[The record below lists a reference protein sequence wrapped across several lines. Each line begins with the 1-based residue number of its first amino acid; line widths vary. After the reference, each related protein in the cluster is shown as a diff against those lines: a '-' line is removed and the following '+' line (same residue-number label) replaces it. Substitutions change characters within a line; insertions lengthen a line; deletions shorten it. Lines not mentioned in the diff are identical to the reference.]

1 VPVESTFFLRER
13 KKRRRTFVLTIV
25 AIIVTCVYAF
35 PSVWLI
41 LTSFK
46 SRIDIFSIPP
56 KFIFKP
62 SLENYLYTF
71 QRGHFFQTLLNSA
84 FISFASVLLAMV
96 LTIFAAYAVSRMPFK
111 GSNFVMFLI
120 LSFRMMP
127 AAVVVIPM
135 FLLYRMLKLV
145 NTYQGMILLYTAF
158 SVPFSMWMIK
168 SFIDEVPR
176 HLDDAALSDG
186 ASVPRTIFSVVLPQ
200 LGPALVSVL
209 LFNLI
214 FVWNEFLFAYIL
226 TGIETRTIPAQIAVG
241 IYTDKGVDW
250 EYVTSLSTVFVSPIL
265 VIIFWLQKYLIRG
278 LTFGTVKR

>member
-1 VPVESTFFLRER
+1 VPVESAFFLRER

>member
-1 VPVESTFFLRER
+1 MGQDILRLR
-13 KKRRRTFVLTIV
+13 QKSWKKWLLTFV
-25 AIIVTCVYAF
+25 AAFVTFIYAF
-35 PSVWLI
+35 PTIWLI

-56 KFIFKP
+56 KFLFKP
-62 SLENYLYTF
+62 SFESYLYTI
-71 QRGHFFQTLLNSA
+71 QRGHFWGTLFNSV
-84 FISFASVLLAMV
+84 FISMTSVFLAMI
-96 LTIFAAYAVSRMPFK
+96 LTIFAAYAVSRIRFK
-111 GSNFVMFLI
+111 GSRFVMFLI

-145 NTYQGMILLYTAF
+145 NTYTGMILLYTAF

-168 SFIDEVPR
+168 SFMDEIPR

-186 ASVPRTIFSVVLPQ
+186 ASVPRIVFDIILPQ

-250 EYVTSLSTVFVSPIL
+250 EYVTTLSTIFVTPIL
-265 VIIFWLQKYLIRG
+265 VVIFWLQKYLIRG

>member
-1 VPVESTFFLRER
+1 MQNSLVTARR
-13 KKRRRTFVLTIV
+13 KRQRTLVLTLIAV
-25 AIIVTCVYAF
+25 VVTCIYAF
-35 PSVWLI
+35 PTIWLI

-62 SLENYLYTF
+62 SLENYAYAI
-71 QRGHFFQTLLNSA
+71 QRGNFWRVLFNSV
-84 FISFASVLLAMV
+84 FISFTSVFLAVV
-96 LTIFAAYAVSRMPFK
+96 LTIFAAYAISRIRFK
-111 GSNFVMFLI
+111 GSGFVMFLI

-135 FLLYRMLKLV
+135 FLLYRVLRLV
-145 NTYQGMILLYTAF
+145 NTYPGMILLYTAF

-168 SFIDEVPR
+168 SFMDEVPR

-186 ASVPRTIFSVVLPQ
+186 ASVPRIIFDIILPQ

-241 IYTDKGVDW
+241 VYTDKGVDW
-250 EYVTSLSTVFVSPIL
+250 EYISSLSTIFVSPIL
-265 VIIFWLQKYLIRG
+265 VMIFWLQKYLIRG

>member
-1 VPVESTFFLRER
+1 MPIESAFFLRER
-13 KKRRRTFVLTIV
+13 KKRQRTFVLTIV

-35 PSVWLI
+35 PTVWLI

-62 SLENYLYTF
+62 CLESYLYTF
-71 QRGHFFQTLLNSA
+71 QRGHFFRTLLNSA
-84 FISFASVLLAMV
+84 FISFTSVLLAMV

>member
-1 VPVESTFFLRER
+1 MEKR
-13 KKRRRTFVLTIV
+13 KKQWKKLVLTLV
-25 AIIVTCVYAF
+25 AVLVTCVYAF
-35 PSVWLI
+35 PTVWLI

-56 KFIFKP
+56 KFVFKP
-62 SLENYLYTF
+62 SLENYLYTL
-71 QRGHFFQTLLNSA
+71 QRGHFFRTLFNSA
-84 FISFASVLLAMV
+84 FISFTSVLLAMI

-111 GSNFVMFLI
+111 GSKFVMFLI

-186 ASVPRTIFSVVLPQ
+186 ASVPRTIFNVILPQ

-250 EYVTSLSTVFVSPIL
+250 EYVTSLSTIFVSPIL

>member
-158 SVPFSMWMIK
+158 SIPFSMWMIK

>member
-1 VPVESTFFLRER
+1 MPVESTFFLRER

>member
-1 VPVESTFFLRER
+1 MPTKSALILKER
-13 KKRRRTFVLTIV
+13 RKRRRVLVLTSV
-25 AIIVTCVYAF
+25 AIIVTCIYAF
-35 PSVWLI
+35 PTVWLI

-56 KFIFKP
+56 KFVFKP

-71 QRGHFFQTLLNSA
+71 QRGHFFQTLLNSV
-84 FISFASVLLAMV
+84 FISFTSVLLAMV
-96 LTIFAAYAVSRMPFK
+96 LTTFAAYAVSRMPFK

-145 NTYQGMILLYTAF
+145 NTYHGMILLYTAF

-186 ASVPRTIFSVVLPQ
+186 ASVPRAIFGVVLPQ

-265 VIIFWLQKYLIRG
+265 VIIFWLQRYLIRG

>member
-1 VPVESTFFLRER
+1 MNPKKSRER
-13 KKRRRTFVLTIV
+13 KHVRRKIILTTV
-25 AIIVTCVYAF
+25 AALVTLIYAF
-35 PSVWLI
+35 PTIWLI

-46 SRIDIFSIPP
+46 RRGDIFSVPP

-62 SLENYLYTF
+62 TLDNYVYTI
-71 QRGHFFQTLLNSA
+71 QRGQFWHTLFNSVV
-84 FISFASVLLAMV
+84 ISFSSVLLAMI
-96 LTIFAAYAVSRMPFK
+96 LTVFAAYAVSRIKFR

-135 FLLYRMLKLV
+135 FLLYRMLGLV
-145 NTYQGMILLYTAF
+145 NSYTGMILLYTSF
-158 SVPFSMWMIK
+158 SIPFSMWMIK
-168 SFIDEVPR
+168 SFMDEIPR
-176 HLDDAALSDG
+176 HLDDSAFSDG
-186 ASVPRTIFSVVLPQ
+186 ASVPRTVMEVILPQ

-209 LFNLI
+209 LFNII

-226 TGIETRTIPAQIAVG
+226 TGIETRTIPVQIAMG

-250 EYVTSLSTVFVSPIL
+250 EYITALSTIFVAPIL
-265 VIIFWLQKYLIRG
+265 VMIFWLQKHLIRG

>member
-1 VPVESTFFLRER
+1 MPVESTFFLRER

-84 FISFASVLLAMV
+84 FISFTSVLLAMV

>member
-1 VPVESTFFLRER
+1 MSAGSISSFKKR
-13 KKRRRTFVLTIV
+13 KKNRRAFVLTLV
-25 AIIVTCVYAF
+25 AIVVTCIYAF
-35 PSVWLI
+35 PTVWLI

-62 SLENYLYTF
+62 SLESYLYTF
-71 QRGHFFQTLLNSA
+71 QRGHFFQTLFNSA
-84 FISFASVLLAMV
+84 FISFTSVLLAMV
-96 LTIFAAYAVSRMPFK
+96 LTIFAAYAVSRMPFR

-127 AAVVVIPM
+127 AAVAVIPM

-168 SFIDEVPR
+168 SFMDEVPR

-186 ASVPRTIFSVVLPQ
+186 ASVPRAIFDVVLPQ

-250 EYVTSLSTVFVSPIL
+250 EYVTSLSTIFVSPIL
-265 VIIFWLQKYLIRG
+265 MLIFWLQKYLIRG

>member
-1 VPVESTFFLRER
+1 MEDAFLVKER
-13 KKRRRTFVLTIV
+13 RKRRRTFVLTLI
-25 AIIVTCVYAF
+25 AFIVTCVYAF
-35 PSVWLI
+35 PTVWLI

-56 KFIFKP
+56 RFIFKP

-71 QRGHFFQTLLNSA
+71 QRGHFFQTLLNSV
-84 FISFASVLLAMV
+84 FISFTSVLLAMV

-186 ASVPRTIFSVVLPQ
+186 ASVPRMIFNVVLPQ

-209 LFNLI
+209 LFNII

-250 EYVTSLSTVFVSPIL
+250 EYVTSLSTIFVSPIL

>member
-1 VPVESTFFLRER
+1 MKNAFLVKER
-13 KKRRRTFVLTIV
+13 RKRQRAFVLTFIAIV
-25 AIIVTCVYAF
+25 VTCIYAF
-35 PSVWLI
+35 PTAWLI

-71 QRGHFFQTLLNSA
+71 QRGHFFQTLLNSVS
-84 FISFASVLLAMV
+84 ISFASVLLAMV

-111 GSNFVMFLI
+111 GSSFVMFLI

-186 ASVPRTIFSVVLPQ
+186 ASVPRTIFNVVLPQ

-250 EYVTSLSTVFVSPIL
+250 EYVTSLSTIFVSPIL